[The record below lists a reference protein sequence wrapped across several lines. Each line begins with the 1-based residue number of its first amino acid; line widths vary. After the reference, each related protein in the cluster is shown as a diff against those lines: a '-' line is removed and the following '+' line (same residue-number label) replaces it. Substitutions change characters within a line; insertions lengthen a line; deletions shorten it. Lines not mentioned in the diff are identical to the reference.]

1 MGQVMLTHEQDG
13 NLETLFSCR
22 LYKSETVFEGDVV
35 EEGSLNVCRGARDMR
50 IDRTKTSRDE
60 RHSRYWHPE

>member
-1 MGQVMLTHEQDG
+1 MSVNLKPRTGWMGQVMLTHEQDG

-35 EEGSLNVCRGARDMR
+35 EKGSLGIWKSAKRVSD
-50 IDRTKTSRDE
+50 
-60 RHSRYWHPE
+60 